1 MNSETKRLPFFVY
14 GTLLPGQPNYDL
26 WAQYILSKQTAV
38 FANGRLLDLGN
49 YPMLV
54 EKGNDPVKGMVV
66 TIKPAAYEAVT
77 SRLDHLEGYDPH
89 NPNKSEYVRME
100 RHVYLAD
107 GTAVNAWVY
116 LGQILIS
123 DNIPLV
129 NNGDWVSH
137 IHHRRQ
143 KIEAWWQ
150 QINTVS
156 GLHDELP

>member
-1 MNSETKRLPFFVY
+1 MLPFFVY
-14 GTLLPGQPNYDL
+14 GTLLPGQPNYQL
-26 WAQYILSKQTAV
+26 WGRFVLSEKTAV

-54 EKGNDPVKGMVV
+54 ENGNDPVKGMVV
-66 TIKPAAYEAVT
+66 TVRPTAYETVLA
-77 SRLDHLEGYDPH
+77 RLDHLEGYDPQ
-89 NPNKSEYVRME
+89 NPNRSEYIRVE
-100 RHVYLAD
+100 RCVHLAD
-107 GTAVNAWVY
+107 GTAVDAWVY
-116 LGQILIS
+116 LGQTIFS

-129 NNGDWVSH
+129 KDGDWVSH